1 MTDDTTEV
9 LIVEDNT
16 ELASLYVSWL
26 GDRWS
31 VRSVTD
37 GASAIEA
44 VTAATDIVV
53 LDRRLPGISGD
64 EVLEQVR
71 AAGYDCQVVIVTA
84 VEPDFDIVEMGFDD
98 YLVKPVDKP
107 TLNRCVTR
115 LNRRSAYDEELRT
128 YYSQVTKKAVLE
140 ARKPQAELENSD
152 EYISLT
158 ERVDQQANRADG
170 LLDELLTETTDHTHL
185 FHGLLGSHSGAASN

>member
-26 GDRWS
+26 GDRWD

-44 VTAATDIVV
+44 VTATTDVVV

-64 EVLEQVR
+64 EVLQQLR
-71 AAGYDCQVVIVTA
+71 AAGFDCQVVIVTA

-98 YLVKPVDKP
+98 YLVKPVDAS
-107 TLNRCVTR
+107 TLNRCIRR
-115 LNRRSAYDEELRT
+115 LERRSAYDAELRE

-140 ARKPQAELENSD
+140 ARKSEAALDDSD
-152 EYISLT
+152 EYTELR
-158 ERVDQQANRADG
+158 ERVETQADRADQ
-170 LLDELLTETTDHTHL
+170 LLDELLTDTADHAHL
-185 FHGLLGSHSGAASN
+185 FHGLLESDPGAASN

>member
-44 VTAATDIVV
+44 VTVTTDIVV

-64 EVLEQVR
+64 EVLERLR
-71 AAGYDCQVVIVTA
+71 ADGYDCQVVIVTA
-84 VEPDFDIVEMGFDD
+84 VEPDFDIVQMGFDD

-107 TLNRCVTR
+107 TLNRCVHR
-115 LNRRSAYDEELRT
+115 LDRRSAYDEELRE
-128 YYSQVTKKAVLE
+128 YYGQVTKKAVLE
-140 ARKPQAELENSD
+140 ARKSQAELTDSD
-152 EYISLT
+152 EYVDLT
-158 ERVDQQANRADG
+158 ERVEAQAERADR
-170 LLDELLTETTDHTHL
+170 LLDELLTDVTDHTQL
-185 FHGLLGSHSGAASN
+185 FYGLLESNSSAVSN